1 MFHCCRNDVVC
12 RNNNAVSV
20 SRINSLF
27 LSPIVGMVIANCGLL
42 WINCKDVSWLCI
54 EREIRKR
61 LWSVIVRKRRISICC
76 ITRYRGC
83 V

>member
-27 LSPIVGMVIANCGLL
+27 LSPIVGMVIAICGLL
-42 WINCKDVSWLCI
+42 WINCKEVWLCI
-54 EREIRKR
+54 ERDKEE
-61 LWSVIVRKRRISICC
+61 VIVCDSEEEED
-76 ITRYRGC
+76 
-83 V
+83 

>member
-42 WINCKDVSWLCI
+42 WINCKEVWLCI
-54 EREIRKR
+54 ERDKEE
-61 LWSVIVRKRRISICC
+61 VIVCDNEEEED
-76 ITRYRGC
+76 
-83 V
+83 